1 MSVRFFRPEN
11 PLGKALRGI
20 GGIKV
25 GEALSAAA
33 ENLKD
38 LKAPAIAELQAT
50 LVETENLFA
59 TFGPTFDEEKLDG
72 LYLVANQAI
81 GLAALCGMPAVDDAV
96 VSLCDLLD
104 KLKTRK
110 RWDAEA
116 VGVHIHSLRA
126 LLNAN
131 PGDAQVQ
138 AILAGL
144 RQVSAKY
151 A

>member
-1 MSVRFFRPEN
+1 MSVRFIRPEN
-11 PLGKALRGI
+11 VLGKAMRST

-25 GEALSAAA
+25 GDALAAAA
-33 ENLKD
+33 ENLKA
-38 LKAPAIAELQAT
+38 LEAPAIAELQAT
-50 LVETENLFA
+50 LAQTETQFA
-59 TFGPTFDEEKLDG
+59 AYGPTYDDAKSDA

-96 VSLCDLLD
+96 VSLCDLMD
-104 KLKTRK
+104 KLKVRR

-116 VGVHIHSLRA
+116 VGVHIYSLRA

-131 PGDAQVQ
+131 PGDTQVK
-138 AILAGL
+138 AILDGL
-144 RQVSAKY
+144 RKVSARY